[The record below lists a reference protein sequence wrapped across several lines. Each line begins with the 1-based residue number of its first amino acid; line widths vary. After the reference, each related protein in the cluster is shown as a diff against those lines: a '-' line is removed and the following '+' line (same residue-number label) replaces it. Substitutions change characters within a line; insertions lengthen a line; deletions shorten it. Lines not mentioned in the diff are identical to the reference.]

1 MKQPRGRRA
10 LWLALAALATIGLG
24 GWAIAREGAG
34 PNDGATASVKVKLAG
49 AEEKVKVE
57 RGADG
62 HPEFVITR
70 DDGRRE
76 TLSPDD
82 FASRLLT
89 EEAGRGWWLRLF
101 NITSPIGL
109 AWVGL
114 GLAGQLLFTG
124 RMLLQWLASERER
137 RSVVPVGFWW
147 LSVAGST
154 LLVAYFLWRKDLVG
168 VLGQGAGWVIYLRNL
183 WLIYR
188 SEGGLADSQ
197 A

>member
-1 MKQPRGRRA
+1 M
-10 LWLALAALATIGLG
+10 
-24 GWAIAREGAG
+24 
-34 PNDGATASVKVKLAG
+34 
-49 AEEKVKVE
+49 
-57 RGADG
+57 
-62 HPEFVITR
+62 
-70 DDGRRE
+70 
-76 TLSPDD
+76 
-82 FASRLLT
+82 
-89 EEAGRGWWLRLF
+89 
-101 NITSPIGL
+101 GL